1 MATTDTQTTDD
12 VPDET
17 EVQENV
23 EKGEDKDPNPLAPP
37 INTQGGSS
45 AIAMPGGGMPSQGP
59 RSCWSGI

>member
-12 VPDET
+12 VPDEK

-37 INTQGGSS
+37 INTQGGS
-45 AIAMPGGGMPSQGP
+45 
-59 RSCWSGI
+59 